1 MCKYCETDTWDNI
14 SKFWMGEV
22 ICDNTYEDCKI
33 VHTDDD
39 YYIYLIGSYEDY
51 SEPISYCPFCGRKLK
66 E

>member
-1 MCKYCETDTWDNI
+1 MCKYCETDTWENI

-39 YYIYLIGSYEDY
+39 YYIYLIGS
-51 SEPISYCPFCGRKLK
+51 
-66 E
+66 